1 MSIKS
6 NIDLLTYSLIH
17 PLTIHLKSETMKE
30 YNKSI
35 EVRWAD
41 LDPNFH
47 MLHSKYYDLGAT
59 CRMAFLTENGITPA
73 FMKQHHIG
81 PIIFREECIF
91 KREISFGDEIVVNVR
106 VQKMTEDGSRWTMTH
121 EVWKN
126 GDTLAALMTCDGAW
140 MNTQLRK
147 LAVPPASTL
156 EIFKNAPKTDD
167 FILIKKEA
175 GSS

>member
-1 MSIKS
+1 
-6 NIDLLTYSLIH
+6 
-17 PLTIHLKSETMKE
+17 MKE
-30 YNKSI
+30 FIKKL

-47 MLHSKYYDLGAT
+47 MLHSKYYDLGAS
-59 CRMAFLTENGITPA
+59 CRMAYLVEKGITPS

-91 KREISFGDEIVVNVR
+91 KREISFGDEITVNVR
-106 VQKMTEDGSRWTMTH
+106 MQKLMSDGSRWTMVH

-147 LAVPPASTL
+147 LAIPPA
-156 EIFKNAPKTDD
+156 EVMKIFEDAPRTKD
-167 FILIKKEA
+167 FIEYTKETIKK
-175 GSS
+175 